1 MEQTTNEANVQKK
14 GGSRLQKNEIARKS
28 GSKKGLT
35 ILGVCL
41 VILAALYLGLCAWAV
56 KSPAIWQGTKLL
68 RQDLGG
74 MTVEEATQ
82 KLEAALPDL
91 DIYVY
96 LYDAESGAPEEH
108 GSNEPDA
115 FSPLAYLGTDL
126 EPRQCAQLA
135 YDFNR
140 TSGSFL
146 TAGWR
151 YLTNKGSTLHIP
163 AVQMDPGKKAE
174 VAKTVASA
182 LTRQAQGTTYELLDD
197 QISITRQLDGQLV
210 DPQALESALDTL
222 FTHSDVL
229 VMDVPYTVE
238 SAQTLTAQ
246 DIYDEVSNEVKNAG
260 YDAATKTIIPE
271 QVGAEF
277 DVAAAQTALDAAQPG
292 ETVKIPATIEYPSVT
307 AEELEAVLFRD
318 VLGEART
325 KVGGTAARKSNVSL
339 SAAAINSYV
348 MNTGDIF
355 SYNGV
360 VGQRTAARGY
370 KPAPAYVQ
378 GETVDEI
385 GGGICQT
392 SSTLYL
398 ACLLANMEITQRYAH
413 RYAPSYI
420 QWGMDATVSWGGPDY
435 KFTNNTDYPI
445 QIVTSYSNGY
455 LTVKLLGTKTD
466 STTVKMTNK
475 VLSSTNWETVY
486 EEDET
491 LAPGTEQVKVTPYTG
506 HKVES
511 YRNLYD
517 ADGNLI
523 SSKLE
528 DVSDYK
534 VRNKVIVRG
543 PAKTAEPST
552 PVTGPGEIPITP
564 EEPELPTEPDPPVE
578 ETPGTPIIV
587 LPEDFLGIA

>member
-1 MEQTTNEANVQKK
+1 MEQTTNEAIVQKK
-14 GGSRLQKNEIARKS
+14 GGSRLQQSESAKTS
-28 GSKKGLT
+28 GGKKGLT
-35 ILGVCL
+35 IIGVCL

-56 KSPAIWQGTKLL
+56 KSPAIWQGTNLL

-74 MTVEEATQ
+74 MTVEEAAQ
-82 KLEAALPDL
+82 ALEAAIPDL

-96 LYDAESGAPEEH
+96 LYDAESGAPREH

-115 FSPLAYLGTDL
+115 FIPLADLGTDL
-126 EPRQCAQLA
+126 DPLQCAQLA

-140 TSGSFL
+140 TGGSFF

-151 YLTNKGSTLHIP
+151 YLTNKGATLRIP
-163 AVQMDPGKKAE
+163 ATQMDPDKKAE
-174 VAKTVASA
+174 VVKTVVDL
-182 LTRQAQGTTYELLDD
+182 LTRRAQDTTYELLDN
-197 QISITRQLDGQLV
+197 QIAITRHLDGLLI
-210 DPQALESALDTL
+210 DPQVLESELDAL
-222 FTHSDVL
+222 FTHSDFL
-229 VMDVPYTVE
+229 IMDLPYTVE
-238 SAQTLTAQ
+238 PAKTLTAQ
-246 DIYDEVSNEVKNAG
+246 EIYDEVSSEVKNAS
-260 YDAATKTIIPE
+260 YDAATQSIIPE
-271 QVGAEF
+271 QVGADF
-277 DVAAAQTALDAAQPG
+277 DVAAAQAALDAAHPG
-292 ETVKIPATIEYPSVT
+292 ETVKVPAAIAYPSVT

-318 VLGEART
+318 VLGEAQT
-325 KVGGTAARKSNVSL
+325 KVGGTAARKNNVSL
-339 SAAAINSYV
+339 SASAINNYV
-348 MNTGDIF
+348 MNTGDTF

-360 VGQRTAARGY
+360 VGQRTTARGY
-370 KPAPAYVQ
+370 KPAPAYIQ

-398 ACLLANMEITQRYAH
+398 ACLLANLEITARYAH
-413 RYAPSYI
+413 RYTPSYI

-445 QIVTSYSNGY
+445 RIVTTYSNGY

-475 VLSSTNWETVY
+475 VLSTTDWETVY
-486 EEDET
+486 QEDET
-491 LAPGTEQVKVTPYTG
+491 LDPGTEQVKVTPYTG

-517 ADGNLI
+517 GDGNLI

-528 DVSDYK
+528 AVSDYK
-534 VRNKVIVRG
+534 VRNKVIVQG
-543 PAKTAEPST
+543 PAKTVEPST
-552 PVTGPGEIPITP
+552 PVTGPGEIPATT
-564 EEPELPTEPDPPVE
+564 EEPETPAEPAPPVE

-587 LPEDFLGIA
+587 LPENFFGVA